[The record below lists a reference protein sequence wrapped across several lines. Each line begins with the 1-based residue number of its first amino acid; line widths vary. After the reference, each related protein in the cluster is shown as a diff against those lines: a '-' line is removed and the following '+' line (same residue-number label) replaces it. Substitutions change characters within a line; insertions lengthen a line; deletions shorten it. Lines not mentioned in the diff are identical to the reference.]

1 MFRDDLKVRISII
14 RDMEKNILQEP
25 IRRNILKKLNELFCA
40 RNNLRLQFYNT
51 TLKELDIK
59 TMIEQEAILFIK
71 FQEKLITHFGCCN
84 SEFGVNVRSI
94 METCNQ
100 CEEMGLNTI
109 RAQAKLTLSNISNK
123 LDESSNIMKT
133 YRLRYL
139 KRCQT
144 ILEQNSEE
152 ILESV

>member
-25 IRRNILKKLNELFCA
+25 VRRNRLKKLNELFCA

-59 TMIEQEAILFIK
+59 TMLEQEAILFIK
-71 FQEKLITHFGCCN
+71 FQEKLITHFGCPN

-94 METCNQ
+94 METCKH

-123 LDESSNIMKT
+123 LNESSNIMKT

-144 ILEQNSEE
+144 ILEQNTEE

>member
-25 IRRNILKKLNELFCA
+25 IRRNRLKKLNELFCA

-51 TLKELDIK
+51 TLKKLDIK

-84 SEFGVNVRSI
+84 SEFGVNVQSI

-100 CEEMGLNTI
+100 CEEIGLNTI
-109 RAQAKLTLSNISNK
+109 RAQAKLTLSSISNK
-123 LDESSNIMKT
+123 LNESSNIMKT